1 MYVVLYLS
9 DLDGVLDG
17 ARAGGLEE
25 LAAVGHGHQ
34 ALEVQLLYTTTH
46 KTKTRRCEH
55 LLCGTSLPRGTSSV
69 WWRVHQLNESGDV
82 WSYLA
87 VDDLGLS
94 GDGRL
99 AVAVQHGQE
108 GTLAVHGSLSS

>member
-34 ALEVQLLYTTTH
+34 ALEVQLLH
-46 KTKTRRCEH
+46 QKTKRRGVSKGRSNLFCVA
-55 LLCGTSLPRGTSSV
+55 GR
-69 WWRVHQLNESGDV
+69 RNHQLNESGGV

-108 GTLAVHGSLSS
+108 GTLAVHGSLSQH